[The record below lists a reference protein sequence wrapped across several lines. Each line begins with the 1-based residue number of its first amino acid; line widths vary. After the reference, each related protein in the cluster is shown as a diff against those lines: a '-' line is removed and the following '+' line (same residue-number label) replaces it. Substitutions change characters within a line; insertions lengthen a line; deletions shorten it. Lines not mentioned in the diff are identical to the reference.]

1 MDAVYFQAT
10 KRFLNIQESYNQPKN
25 TTVNESELVFPEG
38 LCNFRM
44 QKKSW
49 SPKGKDDHSL
59 FECKAP
65 RIAQLM

>member
-44 QKKSW
+44 QKKS
-49 SPKGKDDHSL
+49 
-59 FECKAP
+59 
-65 RIAQLM
+65 